1 MKNRFR
7 AFTALMLAAVLLVTA
22 LPVSFPASAATTT
35 VVQPLTVQITTDK
48 SSYGTTSIAV
58 ITVTVK
64 NTGLYTLSTVTA
76 ESIFPSTAMIF
87 GTNKLIVKAASLAPN
102 AAIKTSFSVC
112 LNPSKV
118 SIDAASKTTLTDKI
132 NLKKKSIPKTAAGT
146 GVAKFIPDA
155 FSFKFDTAK
164 KITFGK
170 ISVAQTVRVS
180 YKYNTAGSIQGT
192 VVNALTGAKIAG
204 ANIDT
209 FRTTDSTV
217 TTDKKTHTVTDAN
230 GNFKIILVAGT
241 YNVTAK
247 VLGYVSLMQYSVT
260 VTANNASILPKYKLV
275 PGVITT
281 QGKAG
286 GIVTNAG
293 NGAVIA
299 GVTVKFRMGWDNKI
313 NTYLKSTTTGAKG
326 KYTADLALGNYT
338 AEFSKVGYVTGY
350 LNIYSLDSAI
360 PPLFNIKLKPS
371 I

>member
-1 MKNRFR
+1 MKNGFR
-7 AFTALMLAAVLLVTA
+7 AFAAILLTLVLLVTA
-22 LPVSFPASAATTT
+22 LPVSFPASAATTA
-35 VVQPLTVQITTDK
+35 VVQPLSVQIATDK
-48 SSYGTTSIAV
+48 TGYGTTAVAV

-102 AAIKTSFSVC
+102 AVIKTSFSVC

-118 SIDAASKTTLTDKI
+118 SIDAASKKTLTDKI
-132 NLKKKSIPKTAAGT
+132 NLKKISIPKTAAGS

-164 KITFGK
+164 KLTFGK
-170 ISVAQTVRVS
+170 ISITQTDRVS
-180 YKYNTAGSIQGT
+180 YKYDTAGSIQGT

-281 QGKAG
+281 QGKVG
-286 GIVTNAG
+286 GIVTDAVK
-293 NGAVIA
+293 GAVLE
-299 GVTVKFRMGWDNKI
+299 GVTVKFRMGWNEKAGYYF
-313 NTYLKSTTTGAKG
+313 TGTTGADG
-326 KYTADLALGNYT
+326 KYSANLALGNYT